1 MVVAP
6 RARRA
11 GLFSF
16 AAPAASGAGPAGIV
30 SRHSAAGDS
39 RGSDGTQGGH
49 ISAEPRINE
58 RIRVPEVRLVGPA
71 GEQVG
76 IVSIDDALRLAQE
89 ADLDLVEVAPTA
101 RPPVCKLMD
110 YGKFKYE
117 SALKA
122 RESRKN
128 QAQTVIKEIKLRPK
142 IDPHD
147 YGTKKG
153 HVERFLKAGDKVK
166 VTIMFRGREQSRPE
180 LGFRLLQRLAGD
192 VEELGFVETSAKQDG
207 RNMTMVIGP
216 HRRKSEGK
224 AERAPQGD
232 HDAQED
238 RAPQPARASHSQAA
252 RAAHDQ
258 AVQAARPAPSQ
269 PAPAP
274 ASAPQ
279 SEPAEPARAPQS
291 EPARAPRPAQS
302 EPARAARPAQSEPAR
317 AARPAQSEP
326 ARAPRPAPSQPTRA
340 ARPAPSQPA
349 RPSQSARPSQPAPQS
364 QPAQP
369 GQPAPQPAERAP
381 AARPVPGPRAVA
393 AASATRRANGGQQGT
408 RQPDQEVSTS

>member
-1 MVVAP
+1 MVVTP

-11 GLFSF
+11 GLFSY
-16 AAPAASGAGPAGIV
+16 AAECRVRAGPGRL
-30 SRHSAAGDS
+30 SHGQSAAGDS
-39 RGSDGTQGGH
+39 SGSDGTQGGH

-128 QAQTVIKEIKLRPK
+128 QTQTVIKEIKLRPK

-192 VEELGFVETSAKQDG
+192 VEELGFVEAQPKQDG

-216 HRRKSEGK
+216 HRRKSDAR
-224 AERAPQGD
+224 AERPVHPQAERSHPERPERSPQAQRAPQ
-232 HDAQED
+232 
-238 RAPQPARASHSQAA
+238 APPAPAAQPAQ
-252 RAAHDQ
+252 
-258 AVQAARPAPSQ
+258 ARPAPAQ
-269 PAPAP
+269 PAQAQPAQAQPAQAQPAQAKPAPAQAAPPKP
-274 ASAPQ
+274 AA
-279 SEPAEPARAPQS
+279 
-291 EPARAPRPAQS
+291 
-302 EPARAARPAQSEPAR
+302 
-317 AARPAQSEP
+317 
-326 ARAPRPAPSQPTRA
+326 
-340 ARPAPSQPA
+340 
-349 RPSQSARPSQPAPQS
+349 
-364 QPAQP
+364 
-369 GQPAPQPAERAP
+369 QPAPQPAERVS
-381 AARPVPGPRAVA
+381 AARPVPGPRAVHA
-393 AASATRRANGGQQGT
+393 AAARRANGGQGTNQGT
-408 RQPDQEVSTS
+408 RQPGQEVSAS